1 MDGSVPLKE
10 LFGLSEHELRQIKIE
25 AYNRIE
31 TEKKTGVPTPRG
43 GGGISSMNP
52 LHSKA
57 RGRGGGGDSSYRD
70 ASEGKHEYDSLLA
83 QTKAQPEEER
93 FSAMTART
101 TITTSRSHKPDSKA
115 SWDDYR
121 FVNPRADRARAP
133 PGLDVQAPGLMK
145 PRPPNLP
152 PPGATA
158 TNPMHA
164 SSVAHSVQAAGL
176 SAPRPPS
183 MPPPP
188 GARPGA
194 QPHMQAQAVEIF
206 NNGAMQA
213 NAVEILEGEKGTQHY
228 YAIADK
234 LAKRTPQER
243 AKYWAEADPDGTVK
257 PIFDLVLARRVATG
271 RTHSKGS
278 KGASAAP
285 TMQGE
290 EGEAHYAKIAD
301 MLATK
306 SKKEQAKYWA
316 KADPKGTIKP
326 IFDQV
331 LARRASRQ
339 QMGGHGAQT
348 VQASQ
353 GVQGAQGVQA
363 NGNVVELLEGE
374 AGEQHYYKIA
384 DMLLKKSKKEQAQ
397 YWKTYVCI
405 IYLKFLKF

>member
-10 LFGLSEHELRQIKIE
+10 LFSLSEHELRQIKIE

-31 TEKKTGVPTPRG
+31 TERKTGVPTPRG
-43 GGGISSMNP
+43 GGGIANMNP

-57 RGRGGGGDSSYRD
+57 RRGGDGSSSYRD
-70 ASEGKHEYDSLLA
+70 AGEGKQEYDSLLA

-133 PGLDVQAPGLMK
+133 PGLDVQAPGLIK

-164 SSVAHSVQAAGL
+164 AAHSVQAPGL
-176 SAPRPPS
+176 IAPRPPS
-183 MPPPP
+183 MPPP
-188 GARPGA
+188 GG
-194 QPHMQAQAVEIF
+194 QPHMQAHAVEVF
-206 NNGAMQA
+206 NDRAMQA
-213 NAVEILEGEKGTQHY
+213 SAVEVLEGEKGTQHY

-243 AKYWAEADPDGTVK
+243 AKYWAEADPHGTVK
-257 PIFDLVLARRVATG
+257 PIFDRVLARRVATG
-271 RTHSKGS
+271 RTHS

-331 LARRASRQ
+331 LARRVSRQ

-348 VQASQ
+348 VQPPP
-353 GVQGAQGVQA
+353 GAQGIHGAQV
-363 NGNVVELLEGE
+363 NVVELLEGE

-397 YWKTYVCI
+397 YWKTYV
-405 IYLKFLKF
+405 L